1 MSGERVKERGGRRQR
16 EQQHRS
22 AISATKE
29 TRGTSE
35 RLAWKQDYTYILF
48 VLLHSLFY
56 ILLLDILFPPVALF
70 NARCEAGTFPV
81 CRGVEDRGWCAW
93 SEEPLIIP
101 CFAPDARSSLILCT
115 AALYA
120 QPASGTGSLP
130 ACSAR
135 ITIKRRKE
143 FWG

>member
-35 RLAWKQDYTYILF
+35 RLARKRDYTYILF
-48 VLLHSLFY
+48 VLVHSLFY

-70 NARCEAGTFPV
+70 NARCEAGIFPV
-81 CRGVEDRGWCAW
+81 CRGVEDRG
-93 SEEPLIIP
+93 
-101 CFAPDARSSLILCT
+101 
-115 AALYA
+115 
-120 QPASGTGSLP
+120 
-130 ACSAR
+130 
-135 ITIKRRKE
+135 
-143 FWG
+143 